1 MAGRASTTIST
12 ASTVPE
18 IGRVK
23 KPAGSPP
30 KISSDW
36 RIAISITLPST
47 NASTSGPGSN
57 PNFFIR

>member
-1 MAGRASTTIST
+1 MIST

-23 KPAGSPP
+23 KPVPGSPP

-36 RIAISITLPST
+36 RTAVSISVPRT